1 MGEYLPIG
9 ERLREQRDRL
19 GMNQTDFAAAAGVSR
34 KTLFGY
40 ETGERAPDAAA
51 LAAWEKLG
59 LDVLYV
65 VTGQCASGLPM
76 PGNVVREMSLPGQA
90 LQESGVALGQVV
102 GELKAAGAMPGQ
114 ALESVTGRSN
124 VSPTRHLAVEGAAPI
139 DLERLSRIVE
149 MLETA
154 ARLAGRKWQVKK
166 LVAVAAEVYNVLVDE
181 PALDEPKVERILK
194 LVVNR

>member
-9 ERLREQRDRL
+9 ERLREQRESL
-19 GMNQTDFAAAAGVSR
+19 GMNQTDFAGAAGVSR

-40 ETGERAPDAAA
+40 ETGERAPDASA

-65 VTGQCASGLPM
+65 VTGRPASGLPM
-76 PGNVVREMSLPGQA
+76 PGDAVREMSLPGQA
-90 LQESGVALGQVV
+90 LRESGIKIGEAVK
-102 GELKAAGAMPGQ
+102 ELKAAGAMPGQ
-114 ALESVTGRSN
+114 TLESVTGKSN
-124 VSPTRHLAVEGAAPI
+124 VASTQHLPTQPSGAI
-139 DLERLSRIVE
+139 DPERLSRIVE
-149 MLETA
+149 MLEAA

-166 LVAVAAEVYNVLVDE
+166 LVAVAAEVYNILADE

>member
-1 MGEYLPIG
+1 MGNNLPIG
-9 ERLREQRDRL
+9 ERLREQRESL

-59 LDVLYV
+59 VDVLHV
-65 VTGQCASGLPM
+65 ITGRCASGIPM
-76 PGNVVREMSLPGQA
+76 SGDVVREMSIPGQV
-90 LQESGVALGQVV
+90 LRESGIALGQVV
-102 GELKAAGAMPGQ
+102 GELKAAGGMPGQ
-114 ALESVTGRSN
+114 ALEGMTTQSN
-124 VSPTRHLAVEGAAPI
+124 GATSRHLPAQPSAAI
-139 DLERLSRIVE
+139 DPERLSRIVE
-149 MLETA
+149 MLEKA
-154 ARLAGRKWQVKK
+154 ARLAGRKWQIKK
-166 LVAVAAEVYNVLVDE
+166 LVAVAAEVYNVLADD